1 MRNLEE
7 TMAALSPVH
16 DSALLAGRIL
26 DAARSGNLPGLELEL
41 QRTRSAPL
49 DLPSDS
55 AERWELLDAVAGQM
69 SVTLQRLRHRSI
81 SRLEGAEVYLRLLRH
96 LADHPAA
103 SLT

>member
-1 MRNLEE
+1 
-7 TMAALSPVH
+7 MAALSPVH
-16 DSALLAGRIL
+16 DSGLLAGRIL
-26 DAARSGNLPGLELEL
+26 DALRSGNLPGLELEL

-81 SRLEGAEVYLRLLRH
+81 RSLEGAEVHLRLLRH
-96 LADHPAA
+96 LADHPSA